1 MNTVPEG
8 IDDFNPDT
16 MDPSELNPDKIFP
29 MIDKLGIQFVEITH
43 GMPSHAARI
52 AEEDQQELDDA
63 VEFYKNVKRGESGG

>member
-1 MNTVPEG
+1 MNTVP
-8 IDDFNPDT
+8 DFTPDE
-16 MDPSELNPDKIFP
+16 MDPSELDPDKVFP

-63 VEFYKNVKRGESGG
+63 VEFYKNVKKGETDG